1 MLNDL
6 PKVTRSLVEIPK
18 ETPPC
23 PAALSVHI
31 HVPNAETWGGG
42 GGWWQ
47 GDSNVSWFAWD
58 APTGFSIESSTS
70 QEPLQ
75 SGQTQTDG
83 HNLQKP
89 QPC

>member
-42 GGWWQ
+42 RG
-47 GDSNVSWFAWD
+47 VVAR
-58 APTGFSIESSTS
+58 
-70 QEPLQ
+70 
-75 SGQTQTDG
+75 GQQRVLVCLG
-83 HNLQKP
+83 CSYWL
-89 QPC
+89 